1 MKKFKEAGD
10 SQYIYLNKPD
20 KACFQDDM
28 TYGDF
33 INLTRRTKSDRI
45 LRDKALTI
53 AKNRKFD
60 GYRRGLAPMVF
71 KFLTKRLQAEQL
83 KTRICKTSN

>member
-33 INLTRRTKSDRI
+33 INLT
-45 LRDKALTI
+45 I

-71 KFLTKRLQAEQL
+71 KFFDK
-83 KTRICKTSN
+83 KTSGRTVKNKNM

>member
-71 KFLTKRLQAEQL
+71 KFFDKN
-83 KTRICKTSN
+83 TSGRTVKNKNM

>member
-33 INLTRRTKSDRI
+33 INLTRRLKSDRI

-71 KFLTKRLQAEQL
+71 KFFDK
-83 KTRICKTSN
+83 KTSGRTVKNKNM